1 MMWTDTSAVFEKA
14 WAILMAHETRQ
25 QATGGRP
32 AGERIK
38 RVHIVGKKNSGKT
51 TLVCDLVT
59 LLTKQGYSVATIK
72 HTHHNHELDTT
83 GKDSWQHRQAGAT
96 SVGILASEMTAVFL
110 PVVRSQNEA
119 ERYAVLETTLA
130 GCDLIIVEGDLHCD
144 APKLEVWRKAT
155 SDAPY
160 AATTSG
166 INFVV
171 TDDALDQDSK
181 AHSKTIPRSDLNQIA
196 TTLLKLTQP

>member
-1 MMWTDTSAVFEKA
+1 M
-14 WAILMAHETRQ
+14 
-25 QATGGRP
+25 
-32 AGERIK
+32 
-38 RVHIVGKKNSGKT
+38 
-51 TLVCDLVT
+51 CDLVT
-59 LLTKQGYSVATIK
+59 LLTKQGHSVATIK

-96 SVGILASEMTAVFL
+96 AVGILASEMTAVFL
-110 PVVRSQNEA
+110 PVTRSQNEA
-119 ERYAVLETTLA
+119 ERYAVLETTLT

-160 AATTSG
+160 AETTNG

-171 TDDALDQDSK
+171 TDDTLDQNSK

-196 TTLLKLTQP
+196 ATLLKLTQP